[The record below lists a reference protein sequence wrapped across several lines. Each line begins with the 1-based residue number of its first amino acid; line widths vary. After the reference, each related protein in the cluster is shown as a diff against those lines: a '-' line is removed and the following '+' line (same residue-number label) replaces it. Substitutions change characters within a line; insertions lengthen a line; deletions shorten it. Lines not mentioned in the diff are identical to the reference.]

1 MWNDYGLY
9 LLMESDVFKS
19 IVIQHFVIRIIPH
32 SNHLRESVERDVLC
46 FDDDDTLIPLRCFDT
61 LLYAPVSEGFHKMLY
76 NLHLFSYQM
85 CMCGAH
91 VWRSGQF
98 EGVTLFLSPCGFW
111 ALTCETW
118 RQAPLSIEPS
128 CRPQS
133 LKVCFE
139 MQYHFSQSWNVS
151 LDGSSFSPLSWNFC

>member
-32 SNHLRESVERDVLC
+32 SNHLRESVERVVLC

-76 NLHLFSYQM
+76 NLHLFSYQI
-85 CMCGAH
+85 CMCRAH

-139 MQYHFSQSWNVS
+139 MQYHFSQS
-151 LDGSSFSPLSWNFC
+151 